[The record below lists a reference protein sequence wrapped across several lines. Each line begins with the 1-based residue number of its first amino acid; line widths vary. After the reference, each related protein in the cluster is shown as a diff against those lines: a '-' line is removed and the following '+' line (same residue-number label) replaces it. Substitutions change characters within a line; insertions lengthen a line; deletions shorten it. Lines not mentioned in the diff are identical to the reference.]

1 MSELAN
7 EYLGYTYG
15 LTGKV
20 VKGNKIGRS
29 IGYPTANIS
38 PLDRYKLIPGNGVY
52 AVLIKVDGV
61 ILQGMANIGT
71 RPTVT
76 DSKET
81 VIEVHIFDTDQDL
94 YDKEVRVYFV
104 RRLRDEVKFENLQ
117 ELTKQM
123 ANDAV
128 DTKTVL
134 AAGNLSLLG

>member
-1 MSELAN
+1 
-7 EYLGYTYG
+7 
-15 LTGKV
+15 
-20 VKGNKIGRS
+20 
-29 IGYPTANIS
+29 
-38 PLDRYKLIPGNGVY
+38 
-52 AVLIKVDGV
+52 
-61 ILQGMANIGT
+61 MANIGT

-81 VIEVHIFDTDQDL
+81 VIEVHIFDTDRDL
-94 YDKEVRVYFV
+94 YNKEVRVYFV
-104 RRLRDEVKFENLQ
+104 RRLRDEVKFENLE